1 MIFDKRALLAL
12 GIACAAAG
20 PFSRVGAVR
29 GYEKKQPLDTTARKL
44 DAKAVKEGTANTSN
58 PGLFKESSNHGGEH
72 SSASKGGKN
81 PPHSSKAHKE
91 STPFFVASAACA
103 QKCISAEFEPDHHL
117 LMNAIQH
124 CDALSSRQ
132 MWHIVQDGTFV
143 KVKSVAASGD
153 STNGDW
159 CLGVVPQEE
168 GEVNNI
174 MLKNILDKEAG
185 SGRLYFAFGQP
196 GNSVEPMGVG
206 AGHPVLAAGFTDML
220 LKSGDGYEH
229 DDMCSNGNKLGLVSC
244 DHPTAQWSSTDGQ
257 LISPFCW
264 GIGHSSFLSVNE
276 GCTDLHLSTT
286 SDGATAISR
295 SETFMAVTQDFV
307 ETIPPPP
314 VPTYHP
320 TYNPTTA
327 TSTPSGS
334 IPRGSGY
341 IGCSQY
347 DKDQCVGPDC
357 IWSNVMGECESP

>member
-12 GIACAAAG
+12 GVASAAG
-20 PFSRVGAVR
+20 PFSRVDAVR
-29 GYEKKQPLDTTARKL
+29 GYEKKHPLDTTARKL
-44 DAKAVKEGTANTSN
+44 DAKAEKAANDESTSAAKE
-58 PGLFKESSNHGGEH
+58 PSST
-72 SSASKGGKN
+72 SKGGKN
-81 PPHSSKAHKE
+81 PPNSSEAHKE

-124 CDALSSRQ
+124 CDAQSSRQ

-143 KVKSVAASGD
+143 KVKSVDASAD
-153 STNGDW
+153 SNNGGW
-159 CLGVVPQEE
+159 CIGVVPQETGLSAISCDSMYDIDDCE
-168 GEVNNI
+168 SVPGCHWSGFPPGHCW
-174 MLKNILDKEAG
+174 G
-185 SGRLYFAFGQP
+185 SNMDWFITPL
-196 GNSVEPMGVG
+196 GV
-206 AGHPVLAAGFTDML
+206 T
-220 LKSGDGYEH
+220 GDE
-229 DDMCSNGNKLGLVSC
+229 DVCRNGNKLGLVSC
-244 DHPTAQWSSTDGQ
+244 DNPTAQWSSTDGQ

-295 SETFMAVTQDFV
+295 SETFIAVTQDFV

-334 IPRGSGY
+334 PMEPTANPTTATSTPTGSPMEPTANPTTATY
-341 IGCSQY
+341 T
-347 DKDQCVGPDC
+347 PT
-357 IWSNVMGECESP
+357 SNPTQL

>member
-12 GIACAAAG
+12 GVASAAG
-20 PFSRVGAVR
+20 PFSRVDAVR
-29 GYEKKQPLDTTARKL
+29 GYENKHPLDTTARKL

-81 PPHSSKAHKE
+81 PPNSSKAHKE

-124 CDALSSRQ
+124 CDAQSSRQ

-153 STNGDW
+153 STGGW
-159 CLGVVPQEE
+159 CLGVVPQVS
-168 GEVNNI
+168 GGLSMTRTIIDAGV
-174 MLKNILDKEAG
+174 MLG
-185 SGRLYFAFGQP
+185 SGMIDFAGAMHAFI
-196 GNSVEPMGVG
+196 GVG
-206 AGHPVLAAGFTDML
+206 
-220 LKSGDGYEH
+220 GDGYED

-314 VPTYHP
+314 VPTYIP

-334 IPRGSGY
+334 PMEPTANPTTATY
-341 IGCSQY
+341 T
-347 DKDQCVGPDC
+347 PT
-357 IWSNVMGECESP
+357 SNPMQL

>member
-12 GIACAAAG
+12 GVACAAAG

-29 GYEKKQPLDTTARKL
+29 GDEKKSPLDTIARKL
-44 DAKAVKEGTANTSN
+44 DAKGVKEEPSSTA
-58 PGLFKESSNHGGEH
+58 GGH
-72 SSASKGGKN
+72 TTSKGSKN
-81 PPHSSKAHKE
+81 PPNSSEAHKE

-124 CDALSSRQ
+124 CDAQSSRQ

-159 CLGVVPQEE
+159 CLGVVPQVAS
-168 GEVNNI
+168 GTG
-174 MLKNILDKEAG
+174 MALMG
-185 SGRLYFAFGQP
+185 SMHPVVLPSAMFTYA
-196 GNSVEPMGVG
+196 G
-206 AGHPVLAAGFTDML
+206 AG
-220 LKSGDGYEH
+220 GDGYED

-257 LISPFCW
+257 LISSYCW

-286 SDGATAISR
+286 SDGATSISR
-295 SETFMAVTQDFV
+295 SETFIAVTQDFI
-307 ETIPPPP
+307 ETIPVPASAAPTNY
-314 VPTYHP
+314 PTYYP
-320 TYNPTTA
+320 TYSPTVT
-327 TSTPSGS
+327 
-334 IPRGSGY
+334 
-341 IGCSQY
+341 
-347 DKDQCVGPDC
+347 V
-357 IWSNVMGECESP
+357 